1 MDSRDFNRALAEVW
15 STPPHETWGSPRAL
29 RDELAAARS
38 ELLLVAQTLDPT
50 SPTSSR
56 LVGGASPLPAD
67 VSEALGV
74 QQAFSVSD
82 ATVRTHH
89 PAFSASPP
97 RAYGSARPG
106 PAGQLAG
113 VADTLAAAVQM
124 IADHTEQTPGAA
136 AGAVSYPAAASIARL
151 AAGAATNAERLRGS
165 ADEVAAAG
173 GPAVLLQRAAEA
185 TGDAL
190 SLWLSEFDK
199 VGREASLAVAR
210 EAASREQG
218 AAQQRAAA
226 QQAAELRSTNE
237 RL

>member
-1 MDSRDFNRALAEVW
+1 
-15 STPPHETWGSPRAL
+15 
-29 RDELAAARS
+29 
-38 ELLLVAQTLDPT
+38 
-50 SPTSSR
+50 
-56 LVGGASPLPAD
+56 
-67 VSEALGV
+67 
-74 QQAFSVSD
+74 
-82 ATVRTHH
+82 
-89 PAFSASPP
+89 
-97 RAYGSARPG
+97 
-106 PAGQLAG
+106 
-113 VADTLAAAVQM
+113 M

-151 AAGAATNAERLRGS
+151 AAGAATNAERMRGS

-226 QQAAELRSTNE
+226 QQAASCALPTSGCRARLDALRAASAASAAQAERALERADRLQAQLVDERRAHDAAAASRRADGGAMAAEQSTALATLASSLAEIETQVALARAGRAAAGLRRRRWRRRRWRWRRRRRSAKQQSSFKLNCA
-237 RL
+237 RA